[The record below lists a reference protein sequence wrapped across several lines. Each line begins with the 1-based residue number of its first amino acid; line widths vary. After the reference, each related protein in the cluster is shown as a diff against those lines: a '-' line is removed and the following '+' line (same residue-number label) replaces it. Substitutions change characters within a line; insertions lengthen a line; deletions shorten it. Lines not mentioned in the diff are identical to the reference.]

1 MLQFSMV
8 TDEQPPTFEY
18 SFNWLRWV
26 FAVARRCVFRCGTWD
41 LVP

>member
-1 MLQFSMV
+1 MV

-18 SFNWLRWV
+18 SFNWLGWV
-26 FAVARRCVFRCGTWD
+26 LAVACRVFSCGMWD